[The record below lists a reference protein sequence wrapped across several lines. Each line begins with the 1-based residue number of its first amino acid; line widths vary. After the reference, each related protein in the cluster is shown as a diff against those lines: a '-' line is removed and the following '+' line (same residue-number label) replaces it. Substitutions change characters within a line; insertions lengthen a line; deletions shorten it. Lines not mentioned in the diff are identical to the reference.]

1 MSVFADSAKI
11 VVSHEQILQGEPL
24 MVTIQN
30 TNNVADIKDII
41 FDGKQIPFFLY
52 LSLPTAFIGIDLNAK
67 QGEHTLQV
75 SLRNGETLIQSVI
88 VSQREKIDAPLGIPE
103 KLGGNTQE
111 SQKKL
116 VVSLAKENDILNTVV
131 TSKKKLWTGKFIYPV
146 LHPIVVDSYGY
157 TRHTGKYSI
166 AHKGTDFK
174 APEGTVVYAMNRGIV
189 RIVKKSKIY
198 GNMVVIDHGLGLM
211 TFYMHLSKSQVKVG
225 QIVEQG
231 KIIGLSGQ
239 TGYSLGPHLH
249 LTVRLNNTSIDPVKF
264 MDFFTH

>member
-1 MSVFADSAKI
+1 
-11 VVSHEQILQGEPL
+11 
-24 MVTIQN
+24 
-30 TNNVADIKDII
+30 
-41 FDGKQIPFFLY
+41 
-52 LSLPTAFIGIDLNAK
+52 
-67 QGEHTLQV
+67 
-75 SLRNGETLIQSVI
+75 
-88 VSQREKIDAPLGIPE
+88 
-103 KLGGNTQE
+103 
-111 SQKKL
+111 
-116 VVSLAKENDILNTVV
+116 
-131 TSKKKLWTGKFIYPV
+131 
-146 LHPIVVDSYGY
+146 
-157 TRHTGKYSI
+157 
-166 AHKGTDFK
+166 
-174 APEGTVVYAMNRGIV
+174 MNRGIV